1 MNEGLVN
8 EPTGPA
14 LSITPIEDHD
24 IPEVIALWQR
34 CGSTR
39 PWNDPAGD
47 IAQARRGEHST
58 VLLARH
64 AGALVASVMVG
75 HDGHR
80 GWVYYVTVDPDRR
93 HEGFGRTIMNA
104 AEDWLRARGI
114 LKLQLLVRKDNP
126 KVHAFYRSIGYYNQE
141 TVTFAKWLDGRAP
154 TP

>member
-1 MNEGLVN
+1 MNDS
-8 EPTGPA
+8 TGPA
-14 LSITPIEDHD
+14 LSVTTIEDND
-24 IPEVIALWQR
+24 IRDVIALWHR

-47 IAQARRGEHST
+47 IALARRGEHST
-58 VLLARH
+58 VLVGRH
-64 AGALVASVMVG
+64 GGALVASVMVG

-93 HEGFGRTIMNA
+93 YKSFGRAIMSA
-104 AEDWLRARGI
+104 AEDWLRTRGI
-114 LKLQLLVRKDNP
+114 LKLQLMVRKDNA
-126 KVHAFYRSIGYYNQE
+126 KVQAFYQSIGYYNQE

>member
-1 MNEGLVN
+1 MSESS
-8 EPTGPA
+8 GPA
-14 LSITPIEDHD
+14 LSVTPIEENE
-24 IPEVIALWQR
+24 IPDVIALWHR

-47 IAQARRGEHST
+47 IALARRGEHST
-58 VLLARH
+58 VLVGRH
-64 AGALVASVMVG
+64 GGALVASVMVG

-93 HEGFGRTIMNA
+93 YKNFGRAIMNA

-114 LKLQLLVRKDNP
+114 LKLQLMVRKENA
-126 KVHAFYRSIGYYNQE
+126 KVQAFYESIGYYNQE